1 MEKYLLV
8 AAGGAAGSVARYSLG
23 IQAMRWFGPG
33 WPYGTFMAN
42 ILGGLMMG
50 LLVGFLAHRGGPDQ
64 ERLRVLLAV
73 GVLGGFTTFSSYS
86 LETALMI
93 ERRAYGAA
101 AGYAAGSVVLAISA
115 LFLGLMVARRV
126 FA

>member
-23 IQAMRWFGPG
+23 VQAMRWFGPG

>member
-23 IQAMRWFGPG
+23 AQTMRWFGPG
-33 WPYGTFMAN
+33 WPYGTFAAN
-42 ILGGLMMG
+42 IAGGLLMG
-50 LLVGFLAHRGGPDQ
+50 FLVGFLAHRGGADQ

-93 ERRAYGAA
+93 ERKAYGAA

>member
-23 IQAMRWFGPG
+23 VQAMRWFGPG
-33 WPYGTFMAN
+33 WPYGTFTAN
-42 ILGGLMMG
+42 IIGGLLMG
-50 LLVGFLAHRGGPDQ
+50 FLVGFLAHRGGPDQ

-73 GVLGGFTTFSSYS
+73 GVLGGFTTFSSFS

-93 ERRAYGAA
+93 ERKAYGGAA
-101 AGYAAGSVVLAISA
+101 TYAAGSVFLAISA
-115 LFLGLMVARRV
+115 LFMGLMIARRV